1 MTSRIPSALAL
12 VAAAGLTLSAC
23 HPPHQND
30 SAEKVDTA
38 TSQNPDSLG
47 VHSSEDEANSS
58 HETSSA
64 TTTTTTARAAAEDEV
79 MFINCFGEPSTEP
92 TAVSTDCTNPAAQ
105 ITGVTWDEWTEESAT
120 GHGTAPN
127 GSTSEIELSEPTD
140 TGTNTV
146 FTVVTVEDVVVAN

>member
-47 VHSSEDEANSS
+47 VHSSESEAHSS

-64 TTTTTTARAAAEDEV
+64 TSTTRPSTADEV

-92 TAVSTDCTNPAAQ
+92 TVVSTDCANPNAQ
-105 ITGVTWDEWTEESAT
+105 ITDVTWQEWTEDGAT
-120 GHGTAPN
+120 GRGTAPD
-127 GSTSEIELSEPTD
+127 GSASEVELSEPTD
-140 TGTNTV
+140 TGANSV
-146 FTVVTVEDVVVAN
+146 FTVVTVDGTVVAN